1 MTDRQIHIVLKL
13 SLSQPAQLNDFVS
26 AFTSLANQYRKYM
39 RSEHPN
45 LNSEAEIYVKQIRQG
60 SIVADLIPVIVPG
73 LGAALAAMDSA
84 IIVEDFIKRYG
95 TRLSAYFEKGG
106 RDDTANNSDLK
117 DLLGSVATIA
127 NDPNGSAELSCVEW
141 EDDHRGVRAT
151 ITFNT
156 REAKR
161 ATEEIDSHKKER
173 EIRGDADYHRVLMTF
188 HQSNIKE
195 QTMGRRT
202 GEWVKIE
209 NIQEKPLPLIY
220 ASSLAEQKIKY
231 EIREGIENIYKRGF
245 IVDVNVEI
253 KGGKHVGYRVT
264 HLHQIIDLP
273 DEPGQT

>member
-1 MTDRQIHIVLKL
+1 
-13 SLSQPAQLNDFVS
+13 
-26 AFTSLANQYRKYM
+26 M